1 MLIKVPVY
9 FELEGSYKPEF
20 IELIQ
25 KAAQAD
31 FTIRVLGRDSSTRNI
46 QVEETQ
52 VEISVLSPRQAMNR
66 IKKAMR
72 S

>member
-25 KAAQAD
+25 KAAQTD
-31 FTIRVLGRDSSTRNI
+31 FTIRTLRGDNPRKI

-52 VEISVLSPRQAMNR
+52 VEITVLTPRQAMNR
-66 IKKAMR
+66 IKKAMK

>member
-9 FELEGSYKPEF
+9 FELEGSFKPEF
-20 IELIQ
+20 IELVQ

-31 FTIRVLGRDSSTRNI
+31 FTIRVLGRDGQERNI

-52 VEISVLSPRQAMNR
+52 LKITVLTPRQAMNR

>member
-25 KAAQAD
+25 KAAQTEITLSAMSKM
-31 FTIRVLGRDSSTRNI
+31 RSGKL

-52 VEISVLSPRQAMNR
+52 VEITVLTPRQAMNR
-66 IKKAMR
+66 IKKSMK

>member
-20 IELIQ
+20 IELVQ

-31 FTIRVLGRDSSTRNI
+31 FTIRVLGTELSERNI

-52 VEISVLSPRQAMNR
+52 VEIKVLTPRQAMNR
-66 IKKAMR
+66 IKKAMH